1 MITAIIFDK
10 DGIIVDTEK
19 YHYEAYRLALLR
31 HGLKL
36 TIDTYRKYGISR
48 DYREFL
54 HDAFGSSLSHG
65 RYREVIENKQ
75 MNYNMLTRN
84 KLSHVRGIF
93 GLIKRLHGRYR
104 LAVAS
109 STSFEC
115 ILNDLTRISMIK
127 KLSNPFE
134 VIMSAKDVMHNKPF
148 PDVYIEVAKR
158 LHADVSECLVIED
171 SRNGVLAAKS
181 AGMKCIAKSNDNTSD
196 ESLKDAGAD
205 RIIVK
210 FSELTDELIESP

>member
-19 YHYEAYRLALLR
+19 YHYEAYRLALLG

-36 TIDTYRKYGISR
+36 TIDTYKKYGISR

-54 HDAFGSSLSHG
+54 HDAFGRSLSPDK
-65 RYREVIENKQ
+65 YAEVIENKQ
-75 MNYNMLTRN
+75 KNYNMQTRN
-84 KLSHVRGIF
+84 NLSYVRGIF
-93 GLIKRLHGRYR
+93 GLIKRVHGRYR

-115 ILNDLTRISMIK
+115 ILNDLTRIGMIK
-127 KLSNPFE
+127 QLSNPFE
-134 VIMSAKDVMHNKPF
+134 VIMSAKDVMRNKPF
-148 PDVYIEVAKR
+148 PDVYIEAAKK
-158 LHADVSECLVIED
+158 LHADVSECLVLED
-171 SRNGVLAAKS
+171 SKNGVLAAKR
-181 AGMKCIAKSNDNTSD
+181 AGMRCIARSNEFTPD

-210 FSELTDELIESP
+210 FSELTDELIESL